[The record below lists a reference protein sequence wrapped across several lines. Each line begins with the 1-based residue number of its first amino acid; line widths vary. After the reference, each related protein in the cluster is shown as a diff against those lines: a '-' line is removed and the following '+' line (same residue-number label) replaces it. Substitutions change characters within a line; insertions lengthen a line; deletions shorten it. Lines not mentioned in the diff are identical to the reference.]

1 MIYELK
7 IALKTIRQEGLG
19 SLFRKV
25 LQYIG
30 QLFRAIWFVAIRMP
44 KGDSPEQV
52 VDFSFN
58 AAGGLIYPGQIR
70 SEYVQ
75 LATLV
80 HQRKPQVIV
89 EIGTANGGT
98 LFAWCALAPP
108 RAVIVSIDLPG
119 GIHGGGYAYW
129 RSFIYRRF
137 KQSGQ
142 LLHLIRADSHLPRTR
157 DALQK
162 VLPPQGIDFLFIDGD
177 HTYEGVKADF
187 EMYSPL
193 VRQGGLVALHD
204 ICLHAP
210 EMDCHVD
217 KFWREVQQKY
227 KTTEIIENVN
237 QGGFGIG
244 VVYFGPEH

>member
-7 IALKTIRQEGLG
+7 IARQTIRKEGFG
-19 SLFRKV
+19 SLFRKI

-30 QLFRAIWFVAIRMP
+30 QWFQAVRFVMLRVP
-44 KGDSPEQV
+44 KGDSPEEA
-52 VDFSFN
+52 VDFSFR

-70 SEYVQ
+70 SEFVR
-75 LATLV
+75 LATLIQ
-80 HQRKPQVIV
+80 QRKPQVIV

-98 LFAWCALAPP
+98 LFAWCTLAQA

-137 KQSGQ
+137 TQPGQS
-142 LLHLIRADSHLPRTR
+142 LHLIRADSHLPSTR
-157 DALQK
+157 KLLET

-187 EMYSPL
+187 ETYSPL
-193 VRQGGLVALHD
+193 VRQGGLVAMHD
-204 ICLHAP
+204 ICVHPP
-210 EMDCHVD
+210 EMNCHVD
-217 KFWREVQQKY
+217 RFWREIQQKH
-227 KTTEIIENVN
+227 KTYEIVENSN

-244 VVYFGPEH
+244 LVEV

>member
-1 MIYELK
+1 MVYELK
-7 IALKTIRQEGLG
+7 IALKTIKQEGFG

-25 LQYIG
+25 LEYFS
-30 QLFRAIWFVAIRMP
+30 QLFRAVWFAMLRIP
-44 KGDSPEQV
+44 NGTPEKV
-52 VDFSFN
+52 VDFSFT

-80 HQRKPQVIV
+80 QQRKPRVIV

-98 LFAWCALAPP
+98 LVAWCALAYPQ
-108 RAVIVSIDLPG
+108 AVIVSIDLPG

-129 RSFIYRRF
+129 RSFIYRRLTQPG
-137 KQSGQ
+137 QS
-142 LLHLIRADSHLPRTR
+142 LHLLRADSHLPATR
-157 DALQK
+157 EALQK
-162 VLPPQGIDFLFIDGD
+162 ILPPQGIDFLFIDGD

-193 VRQGGLVALHD
+193 VRKGGLVALHD
-204 ICLHAP
+204 ICVHPP

-217 KFWREVQQKY
+217 QLWKELQQKY
-227 KTTEIIENVN
+227 KTSEIIENPN

-244 VVYFGPEH
+244 VVFF